1 MASELH
7 VDAIKHSGGTS
18 ALTIDSSGNLTA
30 SANLHYVGGI
40 IQSVNTSFTNQTQIT
55 ATTYQD
61 ITGASL
67 AITPK
72 FSSSKILIM
81 ASLSL
86 KCVDSNTSYSNA
98 GLQFKRDTTTI
109 TQNSTDGTGSFELG
123 GYINGSSGTE
133 FNQRCTY
140 NIIDSPN
147 TTSATTYKIQGRAYG
162 SAGGYLYINHGT
174 VTTGQ
179 SSIILMEI
187 AQ

>member
-1 MASELH
+1 M
-7 VDAIKHSGGTS
+7 TS
-18 ALTIDSSGNLTA
+18 TLKTDKIEGVTA
-30 SANLHYVGGI
+30 SGTVQMPAGHI

-55 ATTYQD
+55 ATSYSS

-81 ASLSL
+81 ASLAL
-86 KCVDSNTSYSNA
+86 QCVDSNTGYSSA
-98 GLQFKRDTTTI
+98 GLQFKRGSTVI
-109 TQNSTDGTGSFELG
+109 TQNPTYSGGSYELG
-123 GYINGSSGTE
+123 GAVTGATGVE
-133 FNQRCTY
+133 LNQRCTY
-140 NIIDSPN
+140 NIVDSPS
-147 TTSATTYKIQGRAYG
+147 TTSATTYTIQGRTYG
-162 SAGGYLYINHGT
+162 SEGGYLYINHGP